1 MSESKDTVADSVGV
15 TSEHLPSSEN
25 KSDSETELPF
35 KFPPSEGNFVEGT
48 TMHSPLYSPGRLRSS
63 SSEEATLD
71 VKLEPMSGQR
81 NSNYDHN
88 DENDIRNGLLADD
101 HPDDHLF
108 SSSLS
113 SASDN
118 KTASIERSVV
128 TCKDVDMIRS
138 LGSTW
143 QSESD
148 VLMAMKH
155 LTSKDSRPNLVIDKR
170 ALASVLFHSRP
181 PPDVFDEIVKAQAE
195 SFKLGKID
203 FEDRMSKLRASESK
217 KICAPRQEV
226 ERLKA
231 EYEDK
236 LRDLNLRIQAS
247 IALEETTQVSTKHLD
262 EVLND
267 CKNLKDQNQRLQAIL
282 KNVRDGEKLIPERPI
297 PTPPPAKPPTRVTH
311 LVPNL
316 LDAPIRSSSG
326 SSTTMSPF
334 ANARDLKKRDL
345 SPGSKTNHSSTSKKS
360 CLSSNNVWQRWQRDG
375 TAVAMAYIHGPALK
389 VLQGNEDGIRFRN
402 EERHPEFQ
410 DLQIELLIPTIENGR
425 KFALSFYY
433 GKILASIHSVVQMRA
448 TFLQT
453 EEDGPKITAYIVYK
467 RQH

>member
-1 MSESKDTVADSVGV
+1 MITCPKTGQIICRPRRNKENPSSDAPPCSFPSAHPSESKDSKVKDGLGLERAKESLVSESKDTVADSAGL
-15 TSEHLPSSEN
+15 TSEHLPSSDS

-35 KFPPSEGNFVEGT
+35 KFPPIEGNFTEGAI
-48 TMHSPLYSPGRLRSS
+48 MHSPLYSPGRQRAS

-71 VKLEPMSGQR
+71 VKQEPTSGQR
-81 NSNYDHN
+81 NSNHDYN
-88 DENDIRNGLLADD
+88 DEDDLRNNCLADD

-118 KTASIERSVV
+118 KTAPKERSVV

-148 VLMAMKH
+148 VLMAMRH
-155 LTSKDSRPNLVIDKR
+155 LTSKDSRPNLVIDKK

-181 PPDVFDEIVKAQAE
+181 PTDVFVEIVKAQAE
-195 SFKLGKID
+195 SFRLGKID
-203 FEDRMSKLRASESK
+203 FEDRMAKLRASESK

-247 IALEETTQVSTKHLD
+247 IALEENTQVSTRHLD

-267 CKNLKDQNQRLQAIL
+267 CKKLKDQNQRLQAIL
-282 KNVRDGEKLIPERPI
+282 KNVR
-297 PTPPPAKPPTRVTH
+297 
-311 LVPNL
+311 
-316 LDAPIRSSSG
+316 
-326 SSTTMSPF
+326 M
-334 ANARDLKKRDL
+334 
-345 SPGSKTNHSSTSKKS
+345 
-360 CLSSNNVWQRWQRDG
+360 RW
-375 TAVAMAYIHGPALK
+375 
-389 VLQGNEDGIRFRN
+389 
-402 EERHPEFQ
+402 
-410 DLQIELLIPTIENGR
+410 
-425 KFALSFYY
+425 
-433 GKILASIHSVVQMRA
+433 
-448 TFLQT
+448 
-453 EEDGPKITAYIVYK
+453 
-467 RQH
+467 